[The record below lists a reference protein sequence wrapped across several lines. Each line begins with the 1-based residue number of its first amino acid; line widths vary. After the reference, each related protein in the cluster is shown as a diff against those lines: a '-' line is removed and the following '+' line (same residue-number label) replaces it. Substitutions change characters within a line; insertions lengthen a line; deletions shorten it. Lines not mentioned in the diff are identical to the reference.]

1 MGMVNVVMGT
11 CTLRLRSAPR
21 LLSTDVFPSDVSR
34 LGGPSGPPDVD
45 NDHVERHR
53 NDTRDLLISG
63 NVSVE
68 PSS

>member
-34 LGGPSGPPDVD
+34 LGGPSGAPDAD
-45 NDHVERHR
+45 DDHVERDG
-53 NDTRDLLISG
+53 NDGRDLLIRD
-63 NVSVE
+63 NVSVG